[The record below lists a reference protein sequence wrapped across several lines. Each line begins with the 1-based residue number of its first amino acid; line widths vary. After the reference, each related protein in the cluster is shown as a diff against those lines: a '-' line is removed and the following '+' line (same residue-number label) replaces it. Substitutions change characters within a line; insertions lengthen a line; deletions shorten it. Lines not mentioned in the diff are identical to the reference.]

1 MEEDSPSL
9 AQIILTLRLPEQW
22 GNFLAHALIFIPGA
36 VFIGVMALRLD
47 RTFRLEPLA
56 GPPWNY
62 LLGGLLLLLGGV
74 IVIYAYGYL
83 YIKGHGSPGP
93 HMGQTITLVQTGI
106 FSLVRHPSVI
116 GKLLGI
122 IGLAVVM
129 RSPSFLLVI
138 VPLLMLYS
146 YATTRLIQERLCRQ
160 HLGQAYDDYC
170 RRVPMYLPRLSQVR
184 ALMRERRGR

>member
-1 MEEDSPSL
+1 MVQIL
-9 AQIILTLRLPEQW
+9 ATLRLPEQW
-22 GNFLAHALIFIPGA
+22 GNFLAHGLIFIPGA

-47 RTFRLEPLA
+47 RTFGLAPLM

-62 LLGGLLLLLGGV
+62 LLGALLLLIGGI

-83 YIKGHGSPGP
+83 YLKGHGSPGP
-93 HMGQTITLVQTGI
+93 HMGQTRQLVQTGI

-122 IGLAVVM
+122 VGLAVIM

-138 VPLLMLYS
+138 VPLLMVYS

-160 HLGQAYDDYC
+160 HLGEAYDDYC
-170 RRVPMYLPRLSQVR
+170 RRVPMYLPRWSQVR
-184 ALMRERRGR
+184 ALMRQGGRR